1 MKRIVPVT
9 QNLSA
14 ALPALALSFAAD
26 PFYRAITA
34 GFKAPDEKQRVLER
48 YFAYSLEEA
57 RRTGHCVVAGNPSL
71 GAAAW
76 LLPRA
81 ADVEA
86 TESDAKHTF
95 LQRLLGRIGYG
106 NYKSILEYMSVRAKR
121 CVDDGAWYLSIV
133 GVHPAA
139 QGTGLG
145 RQLLAPTLRLATEQ
159 GMPCYLET
167 FSLRSVAF
175 YSRLGFASV
184 AEFREPTTDAS
195 YFVMCRA
202 A

>member
-1 MKRIVPVT
+1 MLTAT

-14 ALPALALSFAAD
+14 PLSALALSFAAD

-34 GFKAPDEKQRVLER
+34 GFQEPGEKQRVLER

-57 RRTGHCVVAGNPSL
+57 RRTGHCVVARNPSL

-86 TESDAKHTF
+86 TESDAKHVF

-106 NYKSILEYMSVRAKR
+106 NYERILAYMSLRAKR
-121 CVDDGAWYLSIV
+121 CVEEDAWYLSIV

-145 RQLLAPTLRLATEQ
+145 RQLLAPTLRVATEQ
-159 GMPCYLET
+159 GAPCYLET
-167 FSLRSVAF
+167 FSPRSVGF
-175 YSRLGFASV
+175 YSRLGFAAV
-184 AEFREPTTDAS
+184 AEFLEPTTGAS
-195 YFVMCRA
+195 YLVMRRPV
-202 A
+202 

>member
-34 GFKAPDEKQRVLER
+34 GFQEPGEKQRVLER

-57 RRTGHCVVAGNPSL
+57 RRTGHCVVARNPSL

-76 LLPRA
+76 LLPCA

-86 TESDAKHTF
+86 TESDAKHAF

-139 QGTGLG
+139 QGTDHSARRRSVPHEPRTAG
-145 RQLLAPTLRLATEQ
+145 RQR
-159 GMPCYLET
+159 
-167 FSLRSVAF
+167 
-175 YSRLGFASV
+175 
-184 AEFREPTTDAS
+184 TTDKPHCGGADGDH
-195 YFVMCRA
+195 RP
-202 A
+202 